1 MNVIHFK
8 ISKNGRRGHEMEM
21 PVWMH
26 TLADTYRWIVQLLE
40 LDIHPE
46 VGTTSIALALR
57 WGHSRSATATINTPY
72 TNAKAI
78 PTRFI

>member
-1 MNVIHFK
+1 
-8 ISKNGRRGHEMEM
+8 MEM

-57 WGHSRSATATINTPY
+57 WGHSRSATATNQHTLY
-72 TNAKAI
+72 
-78 PTRFI
+78 